1 MLLQRDKV
9 SDKIATYSCN
19 TMPFKEPTEEDIRNS
34 PVKLFEKE
42 AETNDSTYT
51 VDEQY
56 AMDSFLK
63 NVKQ

>member
-1 MLLQRDKV
+1 
-9 SDKIATYSCN
+9 
-19 TMPFKEPTEEDIRNS
+19 MPFKEPTEEDIRNS